1 MLLPSNTDEALEATK
16 AVLVDR
22 IFGEAGKELVIE
34 DFLEGE
40 EVSLLAFCDGRVS
53 VCMPAAQVWVFQ
65 PCNNVYVCVPSIL
78 YLIAQSDSF
87 LSQ

>member
-53 VCMPAAQVWVFQ
+53 VCMPAAQVWVSCRVIISTYACRAYF
-65 PCNNVYVCVPSIL
+65 I
-78 YLIAQSDSF
+78 
-87 LSQ
+87 